1 MRRAPACHVLIDDGV
16 TLEQTNLMQAAG
28 SARKWLKVL
37 APYREP
43 NVKRSV
49 FELAVTII
57 PFIALWSCAW
67 FASTISIWLAIP
79 FMVAASGFLVR
90 IFLIQHDC
98 GHGAFFRNR
107 ATNDWVGRCLGV
119 LTFTP
124 YADWKH
130 NHAMHHASSGNL
142 EHRGFGDIDT
152 LTVREYEALSSW
164 GKLSYRLYR
173 NPLIMLGIGP
183 AFVFV
188 LRNRLPTGYFKA
200 SGGAWVSAIG
210 TNAAILAVAA
220 LIVSLIG
227 VEAFLIIQ
235 IPIVVLAATIGVW
248 LFYVQ
253 HQFEETMWES
263 PPDWDRHDAALYGS
277 SHYDLPGW
285 LRWMTANIGVHHVH
299 HLSSVIPYY
308 RLQEILKDHPQLA
321 EVKRMTFIESLSC
334 LKLRLWDEGQKRLV
348 SFKEARQL
356 VLERAH
362 EAVQST
368 QNKAA

>member
-1 MRRAPACHVLIDDGV
+1 MRP
-16 TLEQTNLMQAAG
+16 AAG

-37 APYREP
+37 AAYREP
-43 NVKRSV
+43 DVKRSV
-49 FELAVTII
+49 FELLITIG
-57 PFIALWSCAW
+57 PFIALWACAW
-67 FASTISIWLAIP
+67 LASTYTVWLAIP

-98 GHGAFFRNR
+98 GHGAFFRKR

-119 LTFTP
+119 MTFTP

-130 NHAMHHASSGNL
+130 SHAMHHASSGNL
-142 EHRGFGDIDT
+142 DHRGFGDIDT
-152 LTVREYEALSSW
+152 LTVREYEALTP
-164 GKLSYRLYR
+164 LMQLRYRLYR
-173 NPLIMLGIGP
+173 NPMIMLGFGP
-183 AFVFV
+183 AFVF
-188 LRNRLPTGYFKA
+188 LFRNRLPTGYFEA
-200 SGGAWVSAIG
+200 AGWAWISALG
-210 TNAAILAVAA
+210 TNIGILAVAVA
-220 LIVSLIG
+220 IAQLVG
-227 VEAFLIIQ
+227 WQAFFTIQ

-253 HQFEETMWES
+253 HQFEDTTWEA
-263 PPDWDRHDAALYGS
+263 PPEWDRHDAALYGS

-321 EVKRMTFIESLSC
+321 EVKRMTFWDSLSC

-348 SFKEARQL
+348 SFREARQL
-356 VLERAH
+356 MLERAQ
-362 EAVQST
+362 EAVQAT
-368 QNKAA
+368 QNRAA

>member
-1 MRRAPACHVLIDDGV
+1 M
-16 TLEQTNLMQAAG
+16 EQTDIRPAAG

-43 NVKRSV
+43 SVKRSA
-49 FELAVTII
+49 FEIAITVG
-57 PFIALWSCAW
+57 PFLGFWAAAW
-67 FASTISIWLAIP
+67 FASTYSFWLAIP

-98 GHGAFFRNR
+98 GHGAFFLNR
-107 ATNDWVGRCLGV
+107 STNDWVGRCLGV

-130 NHAMHHASSGNL
+130 SHAMHHASSGNL

-152 LTVREYEALSSW
+152 LTVREYEALSPARQ
-164 GKLSYRLYR
+164 LRYQLYR
-173 NPLIMLGIGP
+173 NPFIMLGFGP

-200 SGGAWVSAIG
+200 SGWAWVSAMG
-210 TNAAILAVAA
+210 TNAGILAIAA
-220 LIVSLIG
+220 LAAYFIG
-227 VEAFLIIQ
+227 WQAFFAIH
-235 IPIVVLAATIGVW
+235 IPVVVMAATIGVW

-253 HQFEETMWES
+253 HQFEGTVWEA
-263 PPDWDRHDAALYGS
+263 PPEWDRHDAALYGS
-277 SHYDLPGW
+277 SHYDLPVW

-321 EVKRMTFIESLSC
+321 DVKRMTLKDSLTC
-334 LKLRLWDEGQKRLV
+334 LKLRLWDESQKRLV

-356 VLERAH
+356 VLERAQ
-362 EAVQST
+362 EAVQGA

>member
-1 MRRAPACHVLIDDGV
+1 M
-16 TLEQTNLMQAAG
+16 EQTTSRPNAG

-43 NVKRSV
+43 DAKRSI

-57 PFIALWSCAW
+57 PFAALWACSW
-67 FASTISIWLAIP
+67 FAWTYSAWLAIP
-79 FMVAASGFLVR
+79 FMVAAAGFLVR

-98 GHGAFFRNR
+98 GHGAFFRDR
-107 ATNDWVGRCLGV
+107 PVNDWVGRALGV

-130 NHAMHHASSGNL
+130 AHAMHHASSGNL
-142 EHRGFGDIDT
+142 DHRGFGDIDT
-152 LTVREYEALSSW
+152 LTVREYEARSAW
-164 GKLSYRLYR
+164 GKLRYRVYR
-173 NPLIMLGIGP
+173 NPFIMLGVGP
-183 AFVFV
+183 AYVFV
-188 LRNRLPTGYFKA
+188 LRNRVPTGYFKA
-200 SGGAWVSAIG
+200 ARWAWVSAMA
-210 TNAAILAVAA
+210 TNVGIFAIAFAIIQFTGLT
-220 LIVSLIG
+220 
-227 VEAFLIIQ
+227 AFLAIQ
-235 IPIVVLAATIGVW
+235 IPIVVMAATIGVW

-253 HQFEETMWES
+253 HQFEDTVWEV
-263 PPDWDRHDAALYGS
+263 PPEWDRHDAALYGS

-321 EVKRMTFIESLSC
+321 EVQRMTLRDSFSC

-348 SFKEARQL
+348 SFREARQL
-356 VLERAH
+356 MLERAQ
-362 EAVQST
+362 ESVQST
-368 QNKAA
+368 QNRAA

>member
-1 MRRAPACHVLIDDGV
+1 M
-16 TLEQTNLMQAAG
+16 EQTTSRPNAG

-43 NVKRSV
+43 DAKRSI

-57 PFIALWSCAW
+57 PFAALWACSW
-67 FASTISIWLAIP
+67 FAWTYSAWLAIP
-79 FMVAASGFLVR
+79 FMVAAAGFLVR

-98 GHGAFFRNR
+98 GHGAFFRDR
-107 ATNDWVGRCLGV
+107 PVNDWVGRALGV

-130 NHAMHHASSGNL
+130 AHAMHHASSGNL
-142 EHRGFGDIDT
+142 DHRGFGDIDT
-152 LTVREYEALSSW
+152 LTVREYEARSAW
-164 GKLSYRLYR
+164 GKLRYRVYR
-173 NPLIMLGIGP
+173 NPFIMLGVGP
-183 AFVFV
+183 AYVFV

-200 SGGAWVSAIG
+200 ARWAWVSAMA
-210 TNAAILAVAA
+210 TNVGIFAIAFAIIQFTGLT
-220 LIVSLIG
+220 
-227 VEAFLIIQ
+227 AFLAIQ
-235 IPIVVLAATIGVW
+235 IPIVVMAATIGVW

-253 HQFEETMWES
+253 HQFEDTVWEV
-263 PPDWDRHDAALYGS
+263 PPEWDRHDAALYGS

-321 EVKRMTFIESLSC
+321 EVQRMTLRDSFSC

-348 SFKEARQL
+348 SFREARQL
-356 VLERAH
+356 MLERAQ
-362 EAVQST
+362 ESVQST
-368 QNKAA
+368 QNRAA